1 MVAVRL
7 RVVVVIDDVLDVVAD
22 ERIEAGSKQEVE
34 RLEVILNVP
43 LQLLQFTRWKRKR
56 ETAGGWKK

>member
-22 ERIEAGSKQEVE
+22 ERIEAVSKQEVE

-43 LQLLQFTRWKRKR
+43 PQLLQFTRWKRKR